1 MIETEVKD
9 MEYTPLKM
17 ERVIKIEKLYSLHY
31 FQFAAGYI
39 FPGEKHNFW
48 EMVYIDRGEADIGA
62 GRQVVRLR
70 QGQAIFHRPNEFHSI
85 WANSATGPN
94 IMVLSFGCTG
104 NILRTLAGQALTLDA
119 QMRGILRQLI
129 AEGQECFGKVLDI
142 SGQRVL
148 TPVENAPLGSQQM
161 ILLLLE
167 QILLL
172 LLRQA
177 REGQEAGKQE
187 APHLTEER
195 NAADITNQLTALM
208 REHLDGSLSFEEICR
223 QSGLSQTAL
232 KACFRRYNRMGVME
246 YYQRLRIEEARRLL
260 REGRLNV
267 TQTAEALGYSSIHAF
282 SRQFKRLMGVTPL
295 SYLRTIKE

>member
-1 MIETEVKD
+1 
-9 MEYTPLKM
+9 
-17 ERVIKIEKLYSLHY
+17 
-31 FQFAAGYI
+31 
-39 FPGEKHNFW
+39 
-48 EMVYIDRGEADIGA
+48 
-62 GRQVVRLR
+62 
-70 QGQAIFHRPNEFHSI
+70 
-85 WANSATGPN
+85 
-94 IMVLSFGCTG
+94 MVLSFGCASG
-104 NILRTLAGQALTLDA
+104 MLKSLAGQALTLDA

-142 SGQRVL
+142 SGQRML

-177 REGQEAGKQE
+177 REGQEAVKQE

-195 NAADITNQLTALM
+195 NAADVTNQLTSLM

-295 SYLRTIKE
+295 SYLRTIRE

>member
-1 MIETEVKD
+1 
-9 MEYTPLKM
+9 MEYTPLKT
-17 ERVIKIEKLYSLHY
+17 ERVLRIEKLYSLHY

-62 GRQVVRLR
+62 GRQVIRLR

-104 NILRTLAGQALTLDA
+104 NALRSLSGQALTLDA
-119 QMRGILRQLI
+119 QMRGLLRQLI
-129 AEGQECFGKVLDI
+129 AEGQQCFGPVLDI
-142 SGQRVL
+142 SGQRML

-161 ILLLLE
+161 IALLLE
-167 QILLL
+167 QILILM
-172 LLRQA
+172 LRQA
-177 REGQEAGKQE
+177 HDGQPVSPQE

-195 NAADITNQLTALM
+195 NAADLTNLLTALM

-223 QSGLSQTAL
+223 HSGLSRTAL
-232 KACFRRYNRMGVME
+232 KATFSKYNRMGVME

-295 SYLRTIKE
+295 SYLRTIRE

>member
-1 MIETEVKD
+1 
-9 MEYTPLKM
+9 MEYTPL
-17 ERVIKIEKLYSLHY
+17 RVHRILKIEKLYSLHY

-62 GRQVVRLR
+62 GKQMVQLR
-70 QGQAIFHRPNEFHSI
+70 QGQAFLHQPNEFHSI

-94 IMVLSFGCTG
+94 IMVLSFGCASSE
-104 NILRTLAGQALTLDA
+104 LRQLAGHALTLNA
-119 QMRGILRQLI
+119 QMRGLLRQLI
-129 AEGQECFGKVLDI
+129 AEGKQCFGNLLDI
-142 SGQRVL
+142 SGQRTLVPL
-148 TPVENAPLGSQQM
+148 AGAPVGSQQM
-161 ILLLLE
+161 IVILLE

-172 LLRQA
+172 MLRQNQA
-177 REGQEAGKQE
+177 GQPAAHSENI
-187 APHLTEER
+187 HLTDEQ
-195 NAADITNQLTALM
+195 NAADLTNQLTALM

-223 QSGLSQTAL
+223 RSGLSQTAL

-267 TQTAEALGYSSIHAF
+267 TQTAEALGYSSVQAF

-295 SYLRTIKE
+295 NYLRTIRP

>member
-1 MIETEVKD
+1 MD
-9 MEYTPLKM
+9 YTPLKID
-17 ERVIKIEKLYSLHY
+17 RVLKIDRLYSLHY

-39 FPGEKHNFW
+39 FPGEQHNFW
-48 EMVYIDRGEADIGA
+48 ELVYIDRGEADIGD
-62 GRQVVRLR
+62 GKQVLRLR
-70 QGQAIFHRPNEFHSI
+70 QGQAILHRPNRFHSI

-94 IMVLSFGCTG
+94 IMVLSFGCASG
-104 NILRTLAGQALTLDA
+104 ALKALSGRALTLDA

-129 AEGQECFGKVLDI
+129 AEGRQCFGPVLDI
-142 SGQRVL
+142 SSQQTL
-148 TPVENAPLGSQQM
+148 TPVENEPTGSQQM
-161 ILLLLE
+161 IVLLLT
-167 QILLL
+167 QILIL

-177 REGQEAGKQE
+177 QEGQVQRPQE
-187 APHLTEER
+187 RAHLTEEQ
-195 NAADITNQLTALM
+195 NAADLTNQLTLLM
-208 REHLDGSLSFEEICR
+208 REHLDGGLSFEEICR

-295 SYLRTIKE
+295 GYLRTIRE

>member
-1 MIETEVKD
+1 

-17 ERVIKIEKLYSLHY
+17 ERLLRIEKLYSLHY

-62 GRQVVRLR
+62 GKQVIRLR
-70 QGQAIFHRPNEFHSI
+70 QGQMIFHRPNEFHSI

-94 IMVLSFGCTG
+94 IMVLSFGCTWG
-104 NILRTLAGQALTLDA
+104 ALKTLSGRALTLDA
-119 QMRGILRQLI
+119 HMRGLLRQLI
-129 AEGQECFGKVLDI
+129 AEGKQCFGPVLDI
-142 SGQRVL
+142 SGQRAL
-148 TPVENAPLGSQQM
+148 TPIESAPAGSQQM
-161 ILLLLE
+161 IALLLE

-172 LLRQA
+172 LFRQTQ
-177 REGQEAGKQE
+177 EGQEAPKQE
-187 APHLTEER
+187 APHLTDEQ
-195 NAADITNQLTALM
+195 NAADLTNQLTGLM

-295 SYLRTIKE
+295 NYLRTIRE

>member
-1 MIETEVKD
+1 
-9 MEYTPLKM
+9 MEYAPLKM
-17 ERVIKIEKLYSLHY
+17 ERIVRIEKLYSLHY

-62 GRQVVRLR
+62 GRQVIRLR

-104 NILRTLAGQALTLDA
+104 NALRPLAGQALTLDA
-119 QMRGILRQLI
+119 KTRGILRQLI
-129 AEGQECFGKVLDI
+129 AEGQACFGPVLDI
-142 SGQRVL
+142 SGQRAL
-148 TPVENAPLGSQQM
+148 TPRENAPLGSQQM
-161 ILLLLE
+161 IVLLLE
-167 QILLL
+167 QILLQ
-172 LLRQA
+172 LLRQT
-177 REGQEAGKQE
+177 REGQHPGEQE
-187 APHLTEER
+187 MSHLTEER

-223 QSGLSQTAL
+223 KSGLSQTAL

-295 SYLRTIKE
+295 NYLRTIQE

>member
-1 MIETEVKD
+1 

-17 ERVIKIEKLYSLHY
+17 ERVLRIERLYSLHY

-62 GRQVVRLR
+62 GKQVLRLR

-94 IMVLSFGCTG
+94 IMVLSFGCSG
-104 NILRTLAGQALTLDA
+104 SILRELAGHALTLDA
-119 QMRGILRQLI
+119 QTRGLLRQLI
-129 AEGQECFGKVLDI
+129 AEGQECFGPVLDI

-148 TPVENAPLGSQQM
+148 TPRENAPLGSQQM

-177 REGQEAGKQE
+177 HEGQGVPETEK
-187 APHLTEER
+187 PHLTDEK
-195 NAADITNQLTALM
+195 NAADVTNLLTALM

-223 QSGLSQTAL
+223 ESGLSQTAL

>member
-1 MIETEVKD
+1 

-17 ERVIKIEKLYSLHY
+17 ERVLKIEKLYSLHY

-62 GRQVVRLR
+62 GKQVIRLR

-94 IMVLSFGCTG
+94 IMVLSFGCASG
-104 NILRTLAGQALTLDA
+104 MLKSLAGQALTLDA

-142 SGQRVL
+142 SGQRML

-177 REGQEAGKQE
+177 REGQEAVKQE

-195 NAADITNQLTALM
+195 NAADVTNQLTGLM

-223 QSGLSQTAL
+223 QSVVPERCHHEQE
-232 KACFRRYNRMGVME
+232 R
-246 YYQRLRIEEARRLL
+246 
-260 REGRLNV
+260 
-267 TQTAEALGYSSIHAF
+267 H
-282 SRQFKRLMGVTPL
+282 
-295 SYLRTIKE
+295 

>member
-1 MIETEVKD
+1 
-9 MEYTPLKM
+9 MEYTPLKI
-17 ERVIKIEKLYSLHY
+17 ERAFKIEKLYSLHY

-62 GRQVVRLR
+62 GKQVVRLR
-70 QGQAIFHRPNEFHSI
+70 QGQAFLHRPNEFHSI

-94 IMVLSFGCTG
+94 IMVLSFGCG
-104 NILRTLAGQALTLDA
+104 AGILRALAGHALTLNA
-119 QMRGILRQLI
+119 QMRGLLRQLI
-129 AEGQECFGKVLDI
+129 AEGRNCFGNLLDI

-148 TPVENAPLGSQQM
+148 MPREDAPMGSQQM
-161 ILLLLE
+161 IVLLLE
-167 QILLL
+167 QILIL
-172 LLRQA
+172 LLRQV
-177 REGQEAGKQE
+177 REGQEDALCE
-187 APHLTEER
+187 TLHLTDEQ
-195 NAADITNQLTALM
+195 NAADLTNQLTALM

-223 QSGLSQTAL
+223 RSGLSQTAL

-267 TQTAEALGYSSIHAF
+267 TQTAETLGYSSVQSF

-295 SYLRTIKE
+295 NYLRTIHP